1 MNRADLI
8 AFVLDGLDRQDL
20 GTSKQP
26 GLWVLQA
33 EQRINK
39 DMRAREQIRRQAR
52 PTFGTEIK
60 LPADFIEM
68 TSVRSMP
75 DGKSIDYIP
84 HWQYDDFVAA
94 SCQPTGAAQ
103 KYTIIGQELF
113 LWPRQPALSQT
124 VTNSIEISYYA
135 RLPPLLLDTDTNW
148 LLETNFDVYYSA
160 VMAFGYRY
168 LQEMDAANNMDATAT
183 ASIAVLNAAVDGS
196 MTKGSRLVAKPAQT
210 FGASGRRRRT
220 Y

>member
-1 MNRADLI
+1 MTRAELI
-8 AFVLDGLDRQDL
+8 AYVLDGLDRQDL
-20 GTSKQP
+20 GSSKQP

-39 DMRAREQIRRQAR
+39 DMRAREQIRRQTR

-68 TSVRSMP
+68 TSVRSLP
-75 DGKSIDYIP
+75 DGKSIDYVP
-84 HWQYDDFVAA
+84 HWQYDDLISTPDQA
-94 SCQPTGAAQ
+94 TTAAQ
-103 KYTIIGQELF
+103 KYTVIGQELF
-113 LWPRQPALSQT
+113 LWPRQAVLSQT
-124 VTNSIEISYYA
+124 VGNSIEISYYA

-148 LLETNFDVYYSA
+148 LLETNFDVYYTA

-196 MTKGSRLVAKPAQT
+196 MTKGSRLVART
-210 FGASGRRRRT
+210 STGGFGSYRGRR
-220 Y
+220 